1 MGIYPTPST
10 NPSPSSPIGFKF
22 GFEKRLK
29 VAFSDHP
36 SSRTPTGTWSVSEL
50 ALTRPQ
56 LHTQVTHVSN
66 VEKESP
72 FFIFNFKLHIKTQ
85 LLNPITNTQC
95 QNAQIFTQSSS
106 QTQSTKLSQRAVVSS
121 LFLHF
126 TFISQFSLFH
136 HPKPQMKPMLK
147 LSPH

>member
-1 MGIYPTPST
+1 MGIYPTTST

-36 SSRTPTGTWSVSEL
+36 SSRTPTGTRSVSEL

-66 VEKESP
+66 VKKESP
-72 FFIFNFKLHIKTQ
+72 FSSSIENSASQ
-85 LLNPITNTQC
+85 SNTQC

-106 QTQSTKLSQRAVVSS
+106 QTQSTKLSQQAVVSS

-126 TFISQFSLFH
+126 TFVSQFSLFH